1 MSNLDPSNEN
11 DLKSINKVRDIHK
24 EILNFGVNQKEIIKL
39 VELLCLELEDTKIMR
54 EVLLILKPDN
64 NEKEEKPKLL
74 L

>member
-54 EVLLILKPDN
+54 EVLLI
-64 NEKEEKPKLL
+64 
-74 L
+74 